1 MKLAHRGLAI
11 EVRLMT
17 GRDEVSVG
25 VADPGKACIYFG
37 LALSTPQHHPEM
49 HVTLLEDVELYEINI
64 SVKKRTHN
72 TLFHMIY

>member
-17 GRDEVSVG
+17 GRVG

-37 LALSTPQHHPEM
+37 LAVSTPQHHPEM

>member
-11 EVRLMT
+11 EVKLMT

-37 LALSTPQHHPEM
+37 LALSTLQHHLEM
-49 HVTLLEDVELYEINI
+49 YVI
-64 SVKKRTHN
+64 
-72 TLFHMIY
+72 